1 MLQEHLGLKFPRLNL
16 PGRLLLLT
24 VFAPPALLVSLRA
37 FWGIRLSVGWIA
49 GDSSLLILLTFLR
62 IIPAV
67 EDDIPLSRVI
77 PEDCE
82 SFGGL
87 VRVSL
92 ARNYAAFASQ
102 NGGPSEGSVVEAL
115 RQLAAAQAGIDLE
128 KFGPETR
135 IPNDLDIY

>member
-1 MLQEHLGLKFPRLNL
+1 
-16 PGRLLLLT
+16 
-24 VFAPPALLVSLRA
+24 
-37 FWGIRLSVGWIA
+37 VGWIA

-102 NGGPSEGSVVEAL
+102 NGGPSEGSVCGNWLPRRRASIL
-115 RQLAAAQAGIDLE
+115 KSLAPRPAFQMTWTFIEPCRFSLLVPMETIPGGWLSFPMPNCRPEIDRIWLE
-128 KFGPETR
+128 FEPGMIR
-135 IPNDLDIY
+135 RG